1 MPVHKCINSSFLG
14 ILVILAMS
22 GCAIMPG
29 QTTPPRVDLVGLQVI
44 SLDMFEQR
52 YRVRLRIQNPND
64 INLPLNGL
72 DFSIDL
78 NGHRFAN
85 GVSGEEINIPRYGE
99 AVLNV
104 DVSSNVFRVFEQLR
118 AIGSGKAER
127 FSYRISG
134 NISVANR
141 YFKLPFEGEG
151 EVDLRMD
158 ANKNK

>member
-1 MPVHKCINSSFLG
+1 MKIYDRRRHSRLMMNF
-14 ILVILAMS
+14 
-22 GCAIMPG
+22 
-29 QTTPPRVDLVGLQVI
+29 QVV
-44 SLDMFEQR
+44 LLK
-52 YRVRLRIQNPND
+52 Y
-64 INLPLNGL
+64 GL

-78 NGHRFAN
+78 NGRRFAS
-85 GVSGEEINIPRYGE
+85 GVSAEAIVVPRYGE

-141 YFKLPFEGEG
+141 YFKLPFEREG

-158 ANKNK
+158 ANGHK

>member
-1 MPVHKCINSSFLG
+1 MVVLRPIVRILPG
-14 ILVILAMS
+14 ILLLFMLGA
-22 GCAIMPG
+22 CAVMPG
-29 QTTPPRVDLVGLQVI
+29 QSTPPRVDLVGLQVV

-64 INLPLNGL
+64 IDLPVNGL

-78 NGHRFAN
+78 NGRRFAS
-85 GVSGEEINIPRYGE
+85 GVSGEAIVVPRYGE

-104 DVSSNVFRVFEQLR
+104 NVSSNVFRVFEQLR

-141 YFKLPFEGEG
+141 FFKLPFEREG

-158 ANKNK
+158 ANGHK